1 MRLLQGKPDAGLA
14 DLLYRTRG
22 GEKVRRSRRSRVAC
36 TPQRGR
42 YPEPGRADGRDVATE
57 RTLKRDRTHP
67 GAARRAACALWLPLA
82 LSLALPSPA
91 QSEAPAAGVETKT
104 LAQCIEIAL
113 ANRPNLEAAAA
124 DVESGQ
130 ARVRQSF
137 AGYLPQLSGAYS
149 SDRRKSSFDSRTQS
163 PNDGSISVLS
173 QSTISNFHSGAFT
186 LSQTLFD
193 FGQNLAAIQAARAR
207 ETSLRADAD
216 TQRKQVVYEVKQSY
230 FDLLAARRL
239 LAVADETVDSNRQ
252 QLEQARGRNEVGFA
266 PRIDVTRSEV
276 LFAQAE
282 LDRLTARN
290 NASVAEQT
298 LRNALGLD
306 GPLDFEI
313 ADEFGRSRVTLDEA
327 AALATAYEHRSEL
340 QSLVALERATEEEV
354 AQHQREHLPTVTA
367 DASYGWSNSDFPLDD
382 EWVFGASVNVPIFSG
397 GLTSARVAE
406 SRANLRGLRA
416 DERTLRQQIALE
428 VRRALLDV
436 ARFSQS
442 IDVSTRAADQARENL
457 ELAQGR
463 YETGVGN
470 VIELTDAQVQRAR
483 AEAERVG
490 ALYDHQIAI
499 AALEQAIGQELPT
512 P

>member
-1 MRLLQGKPDAGLA
+1 M
-14 DLLYRTRG
+14 
-22 GEKVRRSRRSRVAC
+22 RVAF
-36 TPQRGR
+36 
-42 YPEPGRADGRDVATE
+42 
-57 RTLKRDRTHP
+57 
-67 GAARRAACALWLPLA
+67 A
-82 LSLALPSPA
+82 LSLGFALAIRAGA
-91 QSEAPAAGVETKT
+91 QPAAPVAGAATKT

-113 ANRPNLEAAAA
+113 TNRPNLEAAAA
-124 DVESGQ
+124 AVEGGQ

-137 AGYLPQLSGAYS
+137 SGYLPQLNGAYS
-149 SDRRKSSFDSRTQS
+149 SERRKSSFASRTQS
-163 PNDGSISVLS
+163 SSNGSLGALS
-173 QSTISNFHSGAFT
+173 QSTVSNFHSGAVT

-207 ETSLRADAD
+207 EASLRADAD
-216 TQRKQVVYEVKQSY
+216 TQRKQVIYDVKQSY
-230 FDLLAARRL
+230 FDLLASRRL
-239 LAVADETVDSNRQ
+239 LAVAEETVQSNRE

-276 LFAQAE
+276 LLAQAE
-282 LDRLTARN
+282 LDLLAARN
-290 NASVAEQT
+290 NENIAEQT

-313 ADEFGRSRVTLDEA
+313 ADEFGRSRVSLDEA
-327 AALATAYEHRSEL
+327 AALAAAYENRSDL
-340 QSLVALERATEEEV
+340 QSLVARQRATEDEI
-354 AQHQREHLPTVTA
+354 AQHQREHLPTLSA
-367 DASYGWSNSDFPLDD
+367 DASYGGSNSDFPLS
-382 EWVFGASVNVPIFSG
+382 ENWLFGASVNVPIFSG

-416 DERTLRQQIALE
+416 DERTLRQEIALD

-436 ARFSQS
+436 TRFAQS
-442 IDVSTRAADQARENL
+442 IEVSSRAAEQARENL

-490 ALYDHQIAI
+490 ALYDHQIAV

>member
-1 MRLLQGKPDAGLA
+1 MNGNRRAQNRPLKRALNRAPKLDRRFLGIAWRAAFALLLGLA
-14 DLLYRTRG
+14 LAG
-22 GEKVRRSRRSRVAC
+22 RV
-36 TPQRGR
+36 T
-42 YPEPGRADGRDVATE
+42 
-57 RTLKRDRTHP
+57 
-67 GAARRAACALWLPLA
+67 
-82 LSLALPSPA
+82 A
-91 QSEAPAAGVETKT
+91 QPAAPVAGSAMKT

-124 DVESGQ
+124 EVEGGE

-137 AGYLPQLSGAYS
+137 SGYLPQLNGAYA
-149 SDRRKSSFDSRTQS
+149 SDRRKSSFASRTQS
-163 PNDGSISVLS
+163 AGAGSSGVLS
-173 QSTISNFHSGAFT
+173 QSTISNFHSGAVT

-193 FGQNLAAIQAARAR
+193 FGQNLATIQAARAR

-216 TQRKQVVYEVKQSY
+216 TQRKQVVYDVKQSY

-239 LAVADETVDSNRQ
+239 LAVAEETVESNRQ
-252 QLEQARGRNEVGFA
+252 QLAQARGRNEVGFA

-276 LFAQAE
+276 LLAQAE
-282 LDRLTARN
+282 LDLLAARN
-290 NASVAEQT
+290 NANVAEQT

-313 ADEFGRSRVTLDEA
+313 ADESRRSRVTLGEASALA
-327 AALATAYEHRSEL
+327 AAYENRSEL
-340 QSLVALERATEEEV
+340 QSLVALQRATEQEV
-354 AQHQREHLPTVTA
+354 AQHQREHLPTVSA
-367 DASYGWSNSDFPLDD
+367 DASYGWSNSEFPLSDN
-382 EWVFGASVNVPIFSG
+382 WVFGANVNVPLFSG
-397 GLTSARVAE
+397 GLTAARVAE
-406 SRANLRGLRA
+406 SRAKLRVLRA

-436 ARFSQS
+436 TRFAQS
-442 IDVSTRAADQARENL
+442 IDVSSRAADQARENL
-457 ELAQGR
+457 ALAEGR

-490 ALYDHQIAI
+490 ALYDHQIAV